1 MSFAPKLILDLSGLT
16 FSLPLLAP
24 LEFGSLA
31 VIGVVLVSSSDSSW
45 LRTLYC
51 CCSGQPDF
59 QHFVCFLASLG
70 FWVHV
75 DLLYSTGFS
84 FFFFFTLKHSC
95 PLIEDYAVQV
105 GGGGG
110 DGCSVARRI

>member
-84 FFFFFTLKHSC
+84 FFFFQFEA
-95 PLIEDYAVQV
+95 LIEDYAVQV

>member
-1 MSFAPKLILDLSGLT
+1 MSIFCNI
-16 FSLPLLAP
+16 
-24 LEFGSLA
+24 
-31 VIGVVLVSSSDSSW
+31 
-45 LRTLYC
+45 
-51 CCSGQPDF
+51 QDF
-59 QHFVCFLASLG
+59 
-70 FWVHV
+70 
-75 DLLYSTGFS
+75 